1 MKTENQNLFRVAI
14 VGAASLKGKELKEVL
29 EDRNFPA
36 HDIRLLDDD
45 ESLGQLEPVQDEISF
60 IQPAGRDQ
68 FDNVDFTFFTSDV
81 KFTRRAMKQAREAG
95 SAIVDLSYALD
106 DEPGVPFSSPWIE
119 RELGEPSKL
128 TLASNVLA
136 AAHPAATALA
146 LLMLRARKA
155 GTVTR
160 MAATVFEPVSE
171 LGRRGMDELHEQ
183 TVNLLSFQ
191 QMPTKIF
198 DTQIAF
204 NMLGRYGPEAE
215 SALETVER
223 RIVSHLRKLLGEHL
237 PVPALMLV
245 QAPVFHAHTFS
256 IYVELEQSISA
267 GDFSRA
273 LAGEHV
279 IVSRSPEDSPSNVNV
294 AGKDEIL
301 VAVRRD
307 PSRENG
313 FWLWAAVD
321 NLRLAALTAVDC
333 ASSLAAVRPHGK
345 VQGAFPS
352 KRRVWPFWPQSAFF
366 PAADTMLPDGPRAC
380 RRVFMYWRCRS
391 SSIRRRLIALNRS
404 LRMM

>member
-36 HDIRLLDDD
+36 HDIRLLDDN
-45 ESLGQLEPVQDEISF
+45 ESLGQLEPVGDEISF

-68 FDNVDFTFFTSDV
+68 FDNVDFAFFTSDV
-81 KFTRRAMKQAREAG
+81 KFTKRAMKQARAAG
-95 SAIVDLSYALD
+95 SAIVDLSYALE
-106 DEPGVPFSSPWIE
+106 DEPDVPLGSPWIE
-119 RELGEPSKL
+119 RELGEPAKL
-128 TLASNVLA
+128 TLDSNVLVT
-136 AAHPAATALA
+136 AHPAATTLA

-155 GTVTR
+155 GTITR
-160 MAATVFEPVSE
+160 IAATVFEPVSE
-171 LGRRGMDELHEQ
+171 LGRSGMDELHEQ

-191 QMPTKIF
+191 QMPTKVF
-198 DTQIAF
+198 DTQVAF
-204 NMLGRYGPEAE
+204 NMVGRFGPEA
-215 SALETVER
+215 ATGLEVVER
-223 RIVSHLRKLLGEHL
+223 RVISHLRRLLGEHL

-256 IYVELEQSISA
+256 IYVELEKSISA

-279 IVSRSPEDSPSNVNV
+279 LVSRSLEDSPSNVNV

-321 NLRLAALTAVDC
+321 NLRLSALTAVDC
-333 ASSLAAVRPHGK
+333 ANSLAAVRPHGK
-345 VQGAFPS
+345 VQ
-352 KRRVWPFWPQSAFF
+352 
-366 PAADTMLPDGPRAC
+366 
-380 RRVFMYWRCRS
+380 
-391 SSIRRRLIALNRS
+391 
-404 LRMM
+404 